1 MPHFEESAVNP
12 KATAEELMNSL
23 IPFAVRILREYG
35 EFLPFGGAMTSGGDI
50 VHYGAK
56 GATDR
61 PRSSELIS
69 LLEEGFRAKIAEN
82 SVIAVALVLDVLI
95 KPPGKS
101 SKMDA
106 IQIDI
111 EHRDGY
117 AVRVYRPYVLHD
129 SEPSFDSTFACRKD
143 LVMFTNS

>member
-1 MPHFEESAVNP
+1 MNP
-12 KATAEELMNSL
+12 RAAAEELMNSL
-23 IPFAVRILREYG
+23 TPLAVQMLKEYG
-35 EFLPFGGAMTSGGDI
+35 EIYPFGGIMTSEGEV

-56 GATDR
+56 GATDH
-61 PRSSELIS
+61 PNSSELIS
-69 LLEEGFRAKIAEN
+69 LLEKGFRAKIAEN
-82 SVIAVALVLDVLI
+82 SVMAVALVLDVLI

-106 IQIDI
+106 IQFDI

-117 AVRVYRPYVLHD
+117 AVRVFRPYVFHD